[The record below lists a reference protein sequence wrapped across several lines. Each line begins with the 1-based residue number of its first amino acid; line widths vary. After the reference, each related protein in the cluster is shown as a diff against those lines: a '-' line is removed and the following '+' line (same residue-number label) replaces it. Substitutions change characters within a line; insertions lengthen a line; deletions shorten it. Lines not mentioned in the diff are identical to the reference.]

1 MRVGDIVRNI
11 RVIRTNPAVSGNP
24 ISAGALGIVIA
35 IRPDTLNNPPLMNY
49 VDVLLSTSEEDTFCG
64 NYAQGTFE
72 VINECR

>member
-24 ISAGALGIVIA
+24 IPTGALGIVIA

-49 VDVLLSTSEEDTFCG
+49 VDVLLSTSEEDAFCG

-72 VINECR
+72 VVQ